1 MMGFG
6 ERDRAVETSLSQGEV
21 WDRSREVLAA
31 LDEETVMDLAVDA
44 YWRIFQRFL
53 AVEEPGP
60 AVASTA
66 NMG

>member
-6 ERDRAVETSLSQGEV
+6 ERDRAIEASLLQGESQ
-21 WDRSREVLAA
+21 DRSHEVLST
-31 LDEETVMDLAVDA
+31 LDEETVIDLAVDA

-60 AVASTA
+60 AVASPA